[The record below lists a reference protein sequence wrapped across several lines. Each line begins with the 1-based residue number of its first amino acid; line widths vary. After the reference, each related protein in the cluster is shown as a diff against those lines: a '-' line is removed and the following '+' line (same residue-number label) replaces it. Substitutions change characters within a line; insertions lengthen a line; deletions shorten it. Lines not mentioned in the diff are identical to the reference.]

1 MNISW
6 TEPAVRDLE
15 SIKDFIARDS
25 KYYANEFIERIF
37 SIVENLMILPNRG
50 RKVPEVDNEN
60 IKEIIFNNYR
70 IIYRIEDFQNI
81 LILGIIHAA
90 REIDK
95 INPQPW
101 EIN

>member
-15 SIKDFIARDS
+15 SIKDYIARDS
-25 KYYANEFIERIF
+25 KYYAKKFIERIF

-50 RKVPEVDNEN
+50 RKVPEIDNEN

-70 IIYRIEDFQNI
+70 IIYRIEDFHNI

-95 INPQPW
+95 INSKPW